1 MKQSVL
7 FALLAVLAFIAAN
20 IPFFNHH
27 VLGIFPRPEGRKKHL
42 YCRLLELLFLYG
54 VTGAVGLWMEQ
65 KLGQRHP
72 QGWEF
77 YAASAALFLAL
88 AFPGFIYRYL
98 WRRD

>member
-42 YCRLLELLFLYG
+42 YCRLLEFYG
-54 VTGAVGLWMEQ
+54 GVIECSNQMFSN
-65 KLGQRHP
+65 R
-72 QGWEF
+72 
-77 YAASAALFLAL
+77 
-88 AFPGFIYRYL
+88 RYF
-98 WRRD
+98 